1 MRKILAPIIVL
12 LLINL
17 SCTSTLQ
24 EETIQTAIA
33 ETQKVQLTKTPT
45 YFDVP
50 TLSPSKSATITKTRT
65 ETRNLTPS
73 TTPTITETFTVTATI
88 TVTNTSTITPSPSPT
103 EDLSLNIKL
112 QNFDS
117 YYNNLTDLQQEAFI
131 RNLSGKTVDWNG
143 YVDDVLDD
151 GTVIV
156 HIPETYI
163 GAVYLQHVP
172 LDVAATINKNNYIHF
187 TGTIESASDTLTLS
201 VYLIDV
207 GFVK

>member
-12 LLINL
+12 LMTSL

-33 ETQKVQLTKTPT
+33 ETQKVQLTNTPT
-45 YFDVP
+45 YFVVP
-50 TLSPSKSATITKTRT
+50 TLTPSKSATIIKTQT

-73 TTPTITETFTVTATI
+73 TTPTITETFTVTATFTI
-88 TVTNTSTITPSPSPT
+88 INTSTITPSPSPT
-103 EDLSLNIKL
+103 EDLLLKIKL

-117 YYNNLTDLQQEAFI
+117 YYNSLTDLQQEAFI

-143 YVDDVLDD
+143 YVDDVQED
-151 GTVIV
+151 GTVII
-156 HIPETYI
+156 HIPETFI

-172 LDVAATINKNNYIHF
+172 LDVAATINKSSYIHF
-187 TGTIESASDTLTLS
+187 TGTIERASDTLTLS

-207 GFVK
+207 EFVK